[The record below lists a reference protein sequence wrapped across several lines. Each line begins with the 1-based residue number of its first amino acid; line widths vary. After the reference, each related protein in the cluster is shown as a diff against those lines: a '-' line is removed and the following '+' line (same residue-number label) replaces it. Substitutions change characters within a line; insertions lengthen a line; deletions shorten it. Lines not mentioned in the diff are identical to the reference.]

1 MDHAIHRF
9 LSASVEPRST
19 RRMDPRFDG
28 SQRRGRNRT
37 PLSTGQFAVALL
49 GRQNRGVPSSAPAAA
64 DRRSAY
70 TVGQHLGA
78 WAVHAL
84 TMSGIVWAVLALL
97 ALLRQDLLAMWGW
110 LAVALVVDGLDG
122 TLARRAE
129 VSQRIPWFDGT
140 ALDTVVD
147 YLTWTFIP
155 ALFLYLHIPFGP
167 APMPLLMMLLINVS
181 SLFCYCNKG
190 MKSSDYYFVG
200 FPAAWNIVAVYLWLL
215 DTGPV
220 FNVIAT
226 IVLSALTLAPIDFL
240 HPFRVR
246 RLMAVNILAVAAWLA
261 GTIWLVLAHPD
272 APLPAQLIWWLGGGW
287 FFAVSLLRTI
297 RGRAD
302 DTSG

>member
-1 MDHAIHRF
+1 M
-9 LSASVEPRST
+9 
-19 RRMDPRFDG
+19 
-28 SQRRGRNRT
+28 
-37 PLSTGQFAVALL
+37 
-49 GRQNRGVPSSAPAAA
+49 PSSAPAAA

>member
-1 MDHAIHRF
+1 M
-9 LSASVEPRST
+9 
-19 RRMDPRFDG
+19 
-28 SQRRGRNRT
+28 
-37 PLSTGQFAVALL
+37 
-49 GRQNRGVPSSAPAAA
+49 PSSTPTAA
-64 DRRSAY
+64 DRASAY
-70 TVGQHLGA
+70 TLGQRIGA

-84 TMSGIVWAVLALL
+84 TMTGVIWACLALL
-97 ALLRQDLLAMWGW
+97 ALWRGDLLAMWGW
-110 LAVALVVDGLDG
+110 LGVALIVDGVDG

-129 VSQRIPWFDGT
+129 VSARIPWFDGT

-155 ALFLYLHIPFGP
+155 ALFLYLHVPFGP
-167 APMPLLMMLLINVS
+167 APLPLLMMLLITIS

-215 DTGPV
+215 GTGPV

-226 IVLSALTLAPIDFL
+226 VVLAVLTLAPIDFL

-246 RLMAVNILAVAAWLA
+246 RLMAVNIVAVLAWLA
-261 GTIWLVLAHPD
+261 GTVWLVLVHP
-272 APLPAQLIWWLGGGW
+272 ASPLPAQLIWWLGGGW
-287 FFAVSLLRTI
+287 FFLVSLLRTI

-302 DTSG
+302 DPSG